1 MRLRARW
8 VVPVSSPPL
17 DDGWIDVA
25 DDRITDVGHGV
36 VDGGRGNERDLGHVA
51 LMPGLVNAHTHIE
64 LSYLAGAVAPAS
76 RFTDWIRE
84 VMALRRAQ
92 PDAAAPQIVDAARDA
107 IAAMEAAGTAAVGDI
122 SNTLV
127 TVPLLNAASLAAAVF
142 FELLRFRG
150 REAATVIEQAAERVR
165 NATPA
170 PHVRVWPAPHAP
182 YSVSAPLFQALRR
195 WLDRSP
201 LARTSVH
208 LAESVQETDLLAS
221 GKGPFRDLL
230 EDLGAW
236 DDEWTPPGCGP
247 VEYLERLAF
256 LRPRTLAV
264 HGVQMDDVDLRR
276 IARAGATLVTCPR
289 SNRHVGV
296 GDPPI
301 GRFYESGVPI
311 AIGTDSLAS
320 APDLGVF
327 GELAAMRALAPE
339 VPAARLLESATL
351 VGARALGC
359 AQWLGSI
366 EAGKSARL
374 LAVTIPPGV
383 GNVMEYLV
391 SEVELAHVRWAPLP
405 AERRDAGAYS
415 WN

>member
-1 MRLRARW
+1 
-8 VVPVSSPPL
+8 
-17 DDGWIDVA
+17 
-25 DDRITDVGHGV
+25 
-36 VDGGRGNERDLGHVA
+36 
-51 LMPGLVNAHTHIE
+51 
-64 LSYLAGAVAPAS
+64 
-76 RFTDWIRE
+76 
-84 VMALRRAQ
+84 MALRRAQ

-195 WLDRSP
+195 WLDSSP

-405 AERRDAGAYS
+405 AERRDAGAVLVELDGMFARIHTWAS
-415 WN
+415 FVRFSHSAFALPFALTGALLAARVAPVGWWQVAWIIVAMIERAQCGDGFQPARRRVVGRAESAHRRT